1 MQKRKMGMGSFAIF
15 WIWMI
20 TICFSMQLSAAEYPE
35 QPIEIIAPFGAG
47 SSTDRMTLA
56 IIPFMEK
63 ELKQK
68 VLPSYRSGGGG
79 TIGTAWLAKAKPDG
93 YNLAIVPTGV
103 LIVKPQT
110 SKLPYSLGDFV
121 PIAQVGL
128 YQSVLVVKEDS
139 PWKTMK
145 DFLEDAKKNPG
156 KFTFGTSGPFSMG
169 HVSMEAVKQ
178 AVGIQI
184 RHVPFE
190 GAGKVILAL
199 YGNQVNMV
207 VTETR
212 PEFGKDGKTRL
223 LGSISEQRMSDH
235 PDTPTFKELGYD
247 LVMDVSYWL
256 VAPKGTP
263 QPIIDK
269 LEGVLKK
276 AAASPEF
283 KDAFMK
289 TTGAPMAFLSS
300 KEVHQKWD
308 RDMAVIGKVVK
319 ALNIEKK

>member
-1 MQKRKMGMGSFAIF
+1 MG
-15 WIWMI
+15 
-20 TICFSMQLSAAEYPE
+20 E
-35 QPIEIIAPFGAG
+35 
-47 SSTDRMTLA
+47 
-56 IIPFMEK
+56 
-63 ELKQK
+63 
-68 VLPSYRSGGGG
+68 G

-103 LIVKPQT
+103 VIVKPQT
-110 SKLPYSLGDFV
+110 SKLPYALNDFV

-128 YQSVLVVKEDS
+128 YQSVLVVREDS
-139 PWKTMK
+139 KWKTLK

-156 KFTFGTSGPFSMG
+156 KYTFGTSGPFSMG

-178 AVGIQI
+178 ALGIQI

-190 GAGKVILAL
+190 GAGKVMLAL

-207 VTETR
+207 VTEIR

-223 LGSISEQRMSDH
+223 LSLISEQRSPEH
-235 PDTPTFKELGYD
+235 PDTPTFKELGHD

-263 QPIIDK
+263 QAIIDK

-276 AAASPEF
+276 GAASAEF
-283 KDAFMK
+283 RDAFLK
-289 TTGAPMAFLSS
+289 TTGAPLAFLTS
-300 KEVHQKWD
+300 KEVYQKWD
-308 RDMAVIGKVVK
+308 RDMNAISKVVK